1 MRDLSHQALSIPE
14 ALLMSHH
21 GTWMDSRNVTSSPVL
36 ARGVMHSD
44 SQDGPTTVLCGQVVA
59 HANLSPALAK
69 VMGLM
74 TTGTCGRTGIGSSR
88 SASLQS
94 SLASRLKR
102 QLPTDGLILFKATWK
117 QSATPLGVPLF
128 RLVLSERRTSGNV
141 SGSWPTPVV
150 RDHRNSGG
158 DGSNPRD
165 LPRMSAIV
173 HWPTTTDAL
182 RHPGSEFTTPNI
194 TLNHAAALWVT
205 PTTRDWKDT
214 GSLKARADGTGANA
228 NRLDQLGRQ
237 ASLAI
242 ISGQTPTGSTSETAS
257 KGQLNPAHSRW
268 LMGLPPEW
276 CDCAVMATQSSPKSR
291 KRSSKPTSLPVDP
304 SMRTNYEEQQAM
316 SFGSSVWN
324 EGATAARA
332 GKPATACPYSPL
344 SYDFVVWFNGWSFAT
359 HLKAKE
365 DDEL

>member
-1 MRDLSHQALSIPE
+1 
-14 ALLMSHH
+14 
-21 GTWMDSRNVTSSPVL
+21 MDSLNVTSSPASVPG
-36 ARGVMHSD
+36 ATHSD
-44 SQDGPTTVLCGQVVA
+44 SHAGPMTVLCGQAVA

-88 SASLQS
+88 SESLQL
-94 SLASRLKR
+94 SLVSKLKR
-102 QLPTDGLILFKATWK
+102 QLPTAGLTLFKRTWK
-117 QSATPLGVPLF
+117 QSATPLGTPLF
-128 RLVLSERRTSGNV
+128 RLVLSEHRTSESA
-141 SGSWPTPVV
+141 SGS
-150 RDHRNSGG
+150 
-158 DGSNPRD
+158 
-165 LPRMSAIV
+165 
-173 HWPTTTDAL
+173 
-182 RHPGSEFTTPNI
+182 
-194 TLNHAAALWVT
+194 WVT

-214 GSLKARADGTGANA
+214 GSLKARAAGTGANA

-242 ISGQTPTGSTSETAS
+242 TSGQTPTGSTSETAS

-304 SMRTNYEEQQAM
+304 LTRKNYEEQQAM

-324 EGATAARA
+324 EGAAAARA

-359 HLKAKE
+359 HQKAKE

>member
-94 SLASRLKR
+94 SLASKLKR
-102 QLPTDGLILFKATWK
+102 QLPTAGLILFNATWK
-117 QSATPLGVPLF
+117 QSATPLGTPLF
-128 RLVLSERRTSGNV
+128 RLVLSEHRTSE
-141 SGSWPTPVV
+141 SGF
-150 RDHRNSGG
+150 
-158 DGSNPRD
+158 GS
-165 LPRMSAIV
+165 
-173 HWPTTTDAL
+173 
-182 RHPGSEFTTPNI
+182 
-194 TLNHAAALWVT
+194 WVT

-242 ISGQTPTGSTSETAS
+242 ASGQTPTGSTSETAS

-304 SMRTNYEEQQAM
+304 LTKKNYEEQQAM

>member
-1 MRDLSHQALSIPE
+1 
-14 ALLMSHH
+14 
-21 GTWMDSRNVTSSPVL
+21 MDSLNATSLQVL
-36 ARGVMHSD
+36 APGATHSD
-44 SQDGPTTVLCGQVVA
+44 SQAGLMTVLCGQVVA

-69 VMGLM
+69 AMGLM

-94 SLASRLKR
+94 SLANRLKR
-102 QLPTDGLILFKATWK
+102 QLPTAGLILFNATWK
-117 QSATPLGVPLF
+117 QSATPLGTPLF
-128 RLVLSERRTSGNV
+128 RLVLSEHRTSANV
-141 SGSWPTPVV
+141 SGSWPTTGAKDGEKSV
-150 RDHRNSGG
+150 R
-158 DGSNPRD
+158 
-165 LPRMSAIV
+165 
-173 HWPTTTDAL
+173 
-182 RHPGSEFTTPNI
+182 TP
-194 TLNHAAALWVT
+194 NHAAAPWVT

-257 KGQLNPAHSRW
+257 KGPLNPAHSRW

-291 KRSSKPTSLPVDP
+291 KRSSKPTLLPVDP

>member
-1 MRDLSHQALSIPE
+1 M
-14 ALLMSHH
+14 
-21 GTWMDSRNVTSSPVL
+21 
-36 ARGVMHSD
+36 
-44 SQDGPTTVLCGQVVA
+44 TVLCGQAVA
-59 HANLSPALAK
+59 HANLSPAQAK
-69 VMGLM
+69 AMGLM

-94 SLASRLKR
+94 SLVSKLKR
-102 QLPTDGLILFKATWK
+102 QLPTAGLTLFKATWK
-117 QSATPLGVPLF
+117 QSATPLGTPLF
-128 RLVLSERRTSGNV
+128 RLVLSEHRTSESG
-141 SGSWPTPVV
+141 SGSWPTT
-150 RDHRNSGG
+150 
-158 DGSNPRD
+158 
-165 LPRMSAIV
+165 
-173 HWPTTTDAL
+173 TTTDAL
-182 RHPGSEFTTPNI
+182 RHPSQEFTTPNI
-194 TLNHAAALWVT
+194 TLNHAAALWIT

-237 ASLAI
+237 ASTVLT
-242 ISGQTPTGSTSETAS
+242 SGQTPTGSTSETAS

-276 CDCAVMATQSSPKSR
+276 CDCAVTATQSSPKSR

-304 SMRTNYEEQQAM
+304 MTRKNYEEQQAM

-324 EGATAARA
+324 EGASAARK
-332 GKPATACPYSPL
+332 GLPATACPYSPL

-359 HLKAKE
+359 HMKAKE

>member
-1 MRDLSHQALSIPE
+1 M
-14 ALLMSHH
+14 
-21 GTWMDSRNVTSSPVL
+21 
-36 ARGVMHSD
+36 
-44 SQDGPTTVLCGQVVA
+44 TVLCGQAVA

-69 VMGLM
+69 AMGLM

-94 SLASRLKR
+94 SLVSKLKR
-102 QLPTDGLILFKATWK
+102 QLPTAGLTLFKATWK
-117 QSATPLGVPLF
+117 QSATPLGTPLF
-128 RLVLSERRTSGNV
+128 RLVLSEHRTSESA
-141 SGSWPTPVV
+141 SGSWPTTGAKDGEKSVRTLEGAMKEAERRGWQNDLCTTAMGAWRTPETHFIQHKAKPPVIGN
-150 RDHRNSGG
+150 RK
-158 DGSNPRD
+158 
-165 LPRMSAIV
+165 A
-173 HWPTTTDAL
+173 TDPQISLADQAFHL
-182 RHPGSEFTTPNI
+182 TNWI
-194 TLNHAAALWVT
+194 T

-237 ASLAI
+237 ASTVLT
-242 ISGQTPTGSTSETAS
+242 SGQTPTGSTSETAS

-276 CDCAVMATQSSPKSR
+276 CDCAVTATQSSPKSR

-304 SMRTNYEEQQAM
+304 MTRKNYEEQQAM

-324 EGATAARA
+324 EGASAARK
-332 GKPATACPYSPL
+332 GLPATACPYSPL

-359 HLKAKE
+359 HMKAKE

>member
-1 MRDLSHQALSIPE
+1 
-14 ALLMSHH
+14 
-21 GTWMDSRNVTSSPVL
+21 MDSLNVTSSPASVPG
-36 ARGVMHSD
+36 ATHSG
-44 SQDGPTTVLCGQVVA
+44 SPAGPMTVLCGQAVV

-74 TTGTCGRTGIGSSR
+74 TTGICGRTGIGSSR

-94 SLASRLKR
+94 SLVSKLRR
-102 QLPTDGLILFKATWK
+102 RLPTAGLTLFKAIWK
-117 QSATPLGVPLF
+117 QSATPLGTPLF
-128 RLVLSERRTSGNV
+128 RLVLSEHRTSGSA
-141 SGSWPTPVV
+141 SGSWPTT
-150 RDHRNSGG
+150 
-158 DGSNPRD
+158 
-165 LPRMSAIV
+165 
-173 HWPTTTDAL
+173 TTTDTL
-182 RHPGSEFTTPNI
+182 RHPSQEFTTPNI
-194 TLNHAAALWVT
+194 TLNHAAALWIT

-237 ASLAI
+237 AQALEI
-242 ISGQTPTGSTSETAS
+242 TSGQTPTGSTSETAS

-268 LMGLPPEW
+268 LMGLPREW

-304 SMRTNYEEQQAM
+304 LTRKNYEEQQAM

-332 GKPATACPYSPL
+332 GKPASACPYNTL
-344 SYDFVVWFNGWSFAT
+344 SYDFVVWFNGWAFAT
-359 HLKAKE
+359 HMKAKE